1 MKLPADKVERFRAAI
16 NGGAVCVTGG
26 AGFIGGHLVDALVSV
41 GASVTVLDDLSNSSA
56 AHVSE
61 LIDLEPER
69 VRFVHGSVLDDAALQ
84 DAIEPDTQLV
94 FHLAAVGSVPLS
106 LEQPE
111 RTWDVNATGT
121 LRVLER
127 ARAVGARRLVFSASS
142 SAYGDAEGLPKNE
155 DMPAS
160 PTSPYGASKAAAEA
174 LVAAWARSY
183 GLSTVNLRYFNVF
196 GPRQPADSA
205 YAGVVAAFA
214 KALLAGKKPILYGDG
229 SQTRDFTFVANAVL
243 ANLLAATS
251 DNPFAGEIIN
261 IGTGRRVS
269 VGQIAKMMAQAAG
282 APDLTPELRPAR
294 HGDILH
300 SHADISRARSLL
312 EFEPFTTLEEGVRQT
327 IDWYR
332 GVLAADGQVS

>member
-1 MKLPADKVERFRAAI
+1 MTRCL
-16 NGGAVCVTGG
+16 VTGG

-41 GASVTVLDDLSNSSA
+41 GACVTVIDDLSNSTLD
-56 AHVSE
+56 HLGE
-61 LIDLEPER
+61 LIDFEPDR
-69 VRFVHGSVLDDAALQ
+69 VRFVHGSLLDDTAL
-84 DAIEPDTQLV
+84 DEAIAPGTQLV

-127 ARAVGARRLVFSASS
+127 ARAVEAHRVVFSASS
-142 SAYGDAEGLPKNE
+142 SAYGDAEGLPKHE
-155 DMPAS
+155 DMSPS

-174 LVAAWARSY
+174 IVTAWARSY

-205 YAGVVAAFA
+205 YAGVVAAFS
-214 KALLAGKKPILYGDG
+214 KALLSGRKPILFGDG

-251 DNPFAGEIIN
+251 TRQFAGEIIN
-261 IGTGRRVS
+261 VGTGRRVT
-269 VGQIAKMMAQAAG
+269 VGEVARLIGEAAG
-282 APDLTPELRPAR
+282 APELTPEFKPAR

-300 SHADISRARSLL
+300 SHADITRARELL
-312 EFEPFTTLEEGVRQT
+312 GFEPFTTLEQGVT
-327 IDWYR
+327 ESVDWFR
-332 GVLAADGQVS
+332 SVFSAEETAP

>member
-1 MKLPADKVERFRAAI
+1 MKLPADLVDRFRDAI
-16 NGGAVCVTGG
+16 DGAAVCVTGG

-41 GASVTVLDDLSNSSA
+41 GAAVTVLDDLSNSTADHISD
-56 AHVSE
+56 

-69 VRFVHGSVLDDAALQ
+69 VRFVHGSVLDDAALDQ
-84 DAIEPDTQLV
+84 ALEPGTTLV
-94 FHLAAVGSVPLS
+94 FHLAAIGSVPRS

-142 SAYGDAEGLPKNE
+142 SAYGDAEGLPKHE
-155 DMPAS
+155 DLPAS
-160 PTSPYGASKAAAEA
+160 PTSPYGASKAAAET
-174 LVAAWARSY
+174 LVAAWAKSY

-214 KALLAGKKPILYGDG
+214 KALLAGERPIIYGDG
-229 SQTRDFTFVANAVL
+229 SQTRDFTYVANAVL

-251 DNPFAGEIIN
+251 ATPFAGDIIN
-261 IGTGRRVS
+261 VGTGRRVS
-269 VGQIAKMMAQAAG
+269 VAQIAEIMARAAG
-282 APDLTPELRPAR
+282 APELTPEFRPAR

-300 SHADISRARSLL
+300 SQADIARARQLL
-312 EFEPFTTLEEGVRQT
+312 AFEPFTSLEEGVSET
-327 IDWYR
+327 VEWFR
-332 GVLAADGQVS
+332 GALAGGGRTS

>member
-1 MKLPADKVERFRAAI
+1 MKLPAEQVDRFRAAI

-26 AGFIGGHLVDALVSV
+26 AGFIGGHLVDALVSI
-41 GASVTVLDDLSNSSA
+41 GAAVTVLDDLSNSSA
-56 AHVSE
+56 EHISE
-61 LIDLEPER
+61 LIDLEPDR
-69 VRFVHGSVLDDAALQ
+69 VRFVHGSVLDDAALD
-84 DAIEPDTQLV
+84 DAIEPETQLV
-94 FHLAAVGSVPLS
+94 FHLAAIGSVPLS

-205 YAGVVAAFA
+205 YAGVVAAFSR
-214 KALLAGKKPILYGDG
+214 ALLAGKRPILYGDG
-229 SQTRDFTFVANAVL
+229 TQTRDFTFVANAVL

-251 DNPFAGEIIN
+251 PKPFVGELIN
-261 IGTGRRVS
+261 VGTGRRVS
-269 VGQIAKMMAQAAG
+269 VARIAQMMADAAG
-282 APDLTPELRPAR
+282 VPELTPELRPAR

-300 SHADISRARSLL
+300 SHADITRARTLL
-312 EFEPFTTLEEGVRQT
+312 GFEPFTTLEEGVKET
-327 IDWYR
+327 VEWFR
-332 GVLAADGQVS
+332 GVLATDGQAS

>member
-1 MKLPADKVERFRAAI
+1 MKLPAEQVERLRAALS
-16 NGGAVCVTGG
+16 GRAVCVTGG

-41 GASVTVLDDLSNSSA
+41 DAIVTVLDDLSNSSA
-56 AHVSE
+56 EHISE

-69 VRFVHGSVLDDAALQ
+69 VRFVHGSVLDDAALE
-84 DAIEPDTQLV
+84 DAIDTGTQIV
-94 FHLAAVGSVPLS
+94 FHLAAIGSVPLS

-127 ARAVGARRLVFSASS
+127 ARAVGADRLVFSASS
-142 SAYGDAEGLPKNE
+142 SAYGDAEGLPKHE

-205 YAGVVAAFA
+205 YAGVVAAFSR
-214 KALLAGKKPILYGDG
+214 ALLAGKRPILYGDG
-229 SQTRDFTFVANAVL
+229 TQTRDFTFVANAVL

-251 DNPFAGEIIN
+251 PRPFVGEIIN
-261 IGTGRRVS
+261 VGTGRRVS
-269 VGQIAKMMAQAAG
+269 VAQIAEMMADAAG
-282 APDLTPELRPAR
+282 VPELTPELRPAR

-300 SHADISRARSLL
+300 SHADITRARTLL
-312 EFEPFTTLEEGVRQT
+312 GFEPFTTLEEGVKET
-327 IDWYR
+327 VEWFR
-332 GVLAADGQVS
+332 GVLAADGQAS